1 MRVNFLLWDEIAIRR
16 IRRGSEADYLQALFI
31 CFCFRIH
38 LSFFLMITRLVVT
51 CSLSL
56 VVGDTDDTETAQ
68 IFCIVTSGSASPG
81 FQKAGGCNQY
91 TQYSALLSSPFQ
103 IFSIAAAK
111 CRVVPPQES
120 VSRFKYSALSCST
133 NPDALLRKLFG
144 REAGVFVVESSQ

>member
-1 MRVNFLLWDEIAIRR
+1 
-16 IRRGSEADYLQALFI
+16 
-31 CFCFRIH
+31 
-38 LSFFLMITRLVVT
+38 MITRLVVT

-56 VVGDTDDTETAQ
+56 LVGDTDNTETAQ

-81 FQKAGGCNQY
+81 FQKAGGCNQYTQY

-120 VSRFKYSALSCST
+120 VTVDSNIVLC
-133 NPDALLRKLFG
+133 P
-144 REAGVFVVESSQ
+144 VQPIQMPC

>member
-1 MRVNFLLWDEIAIRR
+1 MVRVNFLLWDEIAIRR
-16 IRRGSEADYLQALFI
+16 IRRGSEADYLQALLI

-56 VVGDTDDTETAQ
+56 LVGDTDDTETAQ
-68 IFCIVTSGSASPG
+68 IFCIVTWESASPG
-81 FQKAGGCNQY
+81 FQKAGGCNQYTQY

-120 VSRFKYSALSCST
+120 VTVDSNIVLC
-133 NPDALLRKLFG
+133 P
-144 REAGVFVVESSQ
+144 VQPIQMPC

>member
-1 MRVNFLLWDEIAIRR
+1 MKLRFEGSDEDQKQIICKLC
-16 IRRGSEADYLQALFI
+16 SSVFVLEFI
-31 CFCFRIH
+31 C
-38 LSFFLMITRLVVT
+38 LFFLMITRLVVT

-56 VVGDTDDTETAQ
+56 LVGDTDNTETAQ

-81 FQKAGGCNQY
+81 FQKAGGCNQYTQY

-120 VSRFKYSALSCST
+120 VTVDSNIVLC
-133 NPDALLRKLFG
+133 P
-144 REAGVFVVESSQ
+144 VQPIQMPC